1 MERIDKFL
9 SRELN
14 MTRSEAKAL
23 VKSGAV
29 QVDSAVVKSAD
40 LKIDPR
46 AARIVAN
53 GREIAYNQYVYI
65 MMNKPK
71 GVISSTDGRE
81 AGAKTVVDILP
92 EDMKRKNL
100 FPAGRL
106 DKDTTGFVLI
116 TDDGA
121 FAHRILSP
129 KSHVPKTYIAV
140 LDKPFDLSVKADFE
154 SGMVLGDEK
163 CLPASVECVNGD
175 YTRAKVILKQGM
187 YHQIKRMFKK
197 HSITVLELERTAM
210 GALSLDAKL
219 APGQARYLNEEELLL
234 IDSAE

>member
-1 MERIDKFL
+1 
-9 SRELN
+9 
-14 MTRSEAKAL
+14 MTRSEAKTL

-46 AARIVAN
+46 AARVFVN

-140 LDKPFDLSVKADFE
+140 LDRPFDLSVKADFE
-154 SGMVLGDEK
+154 SGMVLGGEK

-210 GALSLDAKL
+210 GALSLDANL